1 MPCALPDKLNQ
12 YLLKIDPD
20 VSVKLERVHPDAA
33 QSPVDHRKLA
43 FCADRAAGYRA
54 EIDEHSICAITV
66 DLDRQIVTK
75 YVGTYG
81 EFGILE
87 REVGWLG
94 RLERT
99 GIAPRLHSV
108 AVGQMSLEYV
118 GEPVRRHNLPPDW
131 TAQAEAILDAL
142 ASEGCAHNDIKCD
155 NLTVSDGRIF
165 LIDYG
170 WATRIGDPIP
180 SDWPTG
186 IGRQHRLGI
195 HLFDDRTAIFAALNS
210 AERGEVDRSVL
221 MVGG

>member
-1 MPCALPDKLNQ
+1 MSSEMPDKLNQ

-20 VSVKLERVHPDAA
+20 VAVNLERVHPDAA
-33 QSPVDHRKLA
+33 QTPVEHRKLA
-43 FCADRAAGYRA
+43 FCADQAAGYRA

-75 YVGTYG
+75 HVGAYS
-81 EFGILE
+81 EFGILD
-87 REVGWLG
+87 REVRWLG
-94 RLERT
+94 QLERQ

-108 AVGQMSLEYV
+108 AVGQMALEYV
-118 GEPVRRHNLPPDW
+118 GEPVRRHNLPSDW
-131 TAQAEAILDAL
+131 AAQAEAILDAL
-142 ASEGCAHNDIKCD
+142 ASEGCSHNDIKCD

-195 HLFDDRTAIFAALNS
+195 HQFDDRRAIFAALKS
-210 AERGEVDRSVL
+210 AARGEVDRSVL
-221 MVGG
+221 MVGV